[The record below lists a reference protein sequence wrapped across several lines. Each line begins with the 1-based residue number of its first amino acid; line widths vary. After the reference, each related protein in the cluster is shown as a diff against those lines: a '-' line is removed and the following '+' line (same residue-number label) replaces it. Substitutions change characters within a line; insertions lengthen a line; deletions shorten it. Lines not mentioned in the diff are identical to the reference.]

1 MTRAATTAHLYSL
14 AQREPSRLSALIKL
28 VGERQRS
35 GGPGAATR
43 ALSDLEEAW
52 AAVLALD
59 EGSGTVEEDGA
70 RRLRARE
77 ARVNGLVRSQHK
89 GASLLSRVVN
99 VPLSGSSLTRRLVHA
114 VAPVEELL
122 AEVEQVAQRASLSF
136 SLSPALETAQL
147 TFPFSSRPL
156 VRTQAISSSAFP
168 STHSAPS

>member
-1 MTRAATTAHLYSL
+1 MTRAATTAHLSSL

-43 ALSDLEEAW
+43 ALGDLEEAW

-59 EGSGTVEEDGA
+59 EGSGTVEEDGK

-89 GASLLSRVVN
+89 GASLLLSLRERA
-99 VPLSGSSLTRRLVHA
+99 PLASLLTRRLVHA
-114 VAPVEELL
+114 VAPGEELL
-122 AEVEQVAQRASLSF
+122 VEVEQVAQRASLS
-136 SLSPALETAQL
+136 LSYPL
-147 TFPFSSRPL
+147 SR
-156 VRTQAISSSAFP
+156 RRS
-168 STHSAPS
+168 